1 MYIRI
6 SDSELSFAHYE
17 ASEPQ
22 NFQFATFPVRP
33 QVSLMVNL
41 RTALQQVTFLPQS
54 ARHTEVLVNTPV
66 TPVPL
71 AEFQEEDIETLF
83 HSCIATEGKQRVFYD
98 SVPALNAVLLYALG
112 ESVCSSLEEV
122 FGTVHY
128 TSSQTPLLQ
137 HFAKK
142 GLDTTAGRRVFVYRH
157 DNQVHII
164 VLEANRLVTQNA
176 YRAISPADVEYYLF
190 NTMQHLAL
198 SAAST
203 PIFVAGDASLRAPL
217 EEDLKKYASRVYAVN
232 PAAEFNRSR
241 VATTEG
247 VPYDLMCA
255 LLR

>member
-6 SDSELSFAHYE
+6 SDSELSFARYE

-41 RTALQQVTFLPQS
+41 RTALRQVEFLPQGGG
-54 ARHTEVLVNTPV
+54 HTEVLVNAQA

-83 HSCIATEGKQRVFYD
+83 HSCMATEGKQRVFYD

-112 ESVCSSLEEV
+112 ESVCSALEEV

-128 TSSQTPLLQ
+128 TSTQTPLLQ

-142 GLDTTAGRRVFVYRH
+142 GVDTTTGRRVFVYRH
-157 DNQVHII
+157 DNWANII
-164 VLEANRLVTQNA
+164 VLEGSRLITQNA
-176 YRAISPADVEYYLF
+176 YKVGAVADAEYYLF
-190 NTMQHLAL
+190 NTIQHLAL
-198 SAAST
+198 SPQTT
-203 PIFVAGDASLRAPL
+203 PLFVAGDAALRTPL
-217 EEDLKKYASRVYAVN
+217 EESLRKYASRVYTVN
-232 PAAEFNRSR
+232 PAAEFNRSV